1 MPKTFPVVAAFSEG
15 EPLPIALVPVESN
28 QVAAIGYDPV
38 TKTLAVSFTRGS
50 ALYQYPAVEP
60 ETHAAFMAA
69 ESVGKFFA
77 ANIKNLPFEKFRLPE
92 VNVR

>member
-1 MPKTFPVVAAFSEG
+1 MPKTSIVAAAFSEG

-38 TKTLAVSFTRGS
+38 TKTLSVSFTRGF
-50 ALYQYPAVEP
+50 ALYQYPNVDP

-69 ESVGKFFA
+69 ESVGKYFG
-77 ANIKNLPFEKFRLPE
+77 ANIKSLPFEKFKLPE
-92 VNVR
+92 SVQ